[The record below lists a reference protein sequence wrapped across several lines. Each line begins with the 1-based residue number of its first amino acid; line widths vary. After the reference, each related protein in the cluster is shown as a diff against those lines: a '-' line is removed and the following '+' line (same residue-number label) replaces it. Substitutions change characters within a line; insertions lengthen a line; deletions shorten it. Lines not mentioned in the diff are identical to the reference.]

1 MERGLIMA
9 FTAVTLW
16 GFLDA
21 TSRFSVTSMAVDPW
35 LFSCI
40 NLFAGAILM
49 LLIAGRGHSRMGTLQ
64 YAHTWFFGFFRV
76 LMTLFLVFA
85 FTMISASEVNFMLRI
100 NVLLGM
106 LAAYLLFGRRGQ
118 KTDIPG
124 GVLLVVGFLIIALRQ
139 QDAFFNVAVVLV
151 ILAAVCDTIMTVIA
165 ETHPVSNR
173 ATGIKAR
180 LRYTGFVLLVSSL
193 FFMVIAFLLTQL
205 RNAHLFEDDIIVAF
219 LNNAPEMA
227 SFSHPSTWLAGIL
240 VGVFL
245 RAPSMYLYL
254 YAARLLKTE
263 NLMMAATIAPF
274 ATLGAEGLLFAFG
287 LMPTPT
293 LDKLDVFAG
302 AMMTFG
308 ALSMV
313 FLRAGA
319 ARKKAMAVDPA
330 EQHTTPPLSNKE

>member
-9 FTAVTLW
+9 FSAVILW

-21 TSRFSVTSMAVDPW
+21 ASRFAVTEMAADPW
-35 LFSCI
+35 MFSCI
-40 NLFAGAILM
+40 NLMAGAVLM
-49 LLIAGRGHSRMGTLQ
+49 LAIAGRGHSRMSTLHH
-64 YAHTWFFGFFRV
+64 AHTWFFGFLRV

-85 FTMISASEVNFMLRI
+85 FTSISASEVNFMLRI
-100 NVLLGM
+100 NVIMGM
-106 LAAYLLFGRRGQ
+106 LAAFLLFKRKAQ

-124 GVLLVVGFLIIALRQ
+124 GILLVIGFFTVALRQ
-139 QDAFFNVAVVLV
+139 QDAFLNIAVILV
-151 ILAAVCDTIMTVIA
+151 ILAAVCDTILTLIA

-193 FFMVIAFLLTQL
+193 FFIAIAFVLAKLKL
-205 RNAHLFEDDIIVAF
+205 NPAF
-219 LNNAPEMA
+219 AEMGGGVSMVLASAPDL
-227 SFSHPSTWLAGIL
+227 SNFGHPATWLTGIA
-240 VGVFL
+240 VGIFL

-263 NLMMAATIAPF
+263 NLMMAATLAPF
-274 ATLGAEGLLFAFG
+274 ATLGAEGLLFSLG
-287 LMPTPT
+287 LMQTPT
-293 LDKLDVFAG
+293 LDSLDVFAG
-302 AMMTFG
+302 FLMTFG

-319 ARKKAMAVDPA
+319 AKRKSLAAKAA
-330 EQHTTPPLSNKE
+330 TRRTPLDE